1 MQSDIRRTLL
11 EMFTNSKEEYV
22 SGQKISDMLGCSRT
36 AVWKHIEDLRKEGYE
51 LEAVRKKGYRIVNKP
66 NKVSENELIL
76 GLQTKKIG
84 QHVHYEEVVESTQ
97 KIAHR
102 LAQEGVQEG
111 TVVVAEEQTS
121 GRGRLDR
128 VWHSPKGTGVWMS
141 IILRPTVPPQNAPQL
156 TLLTAVAVVQ
166 AIQEVT
172 GISPQIKWPNDIL
185 IEGKKAVGILTEM
198 QADADRIHSVI
209 IGIGINVN
217 QQQQDFSDAI
227 KDIATSLAA
236 ETGELINRATLMQ
249 TIFLKIES
257 LYEEYLKNG
266 FGLIKVLWETYA
278 ISIGKRIIARTL
290 RGSIEGWAKGI
301 TEDGVLLV
309 EDDLGVLHHIHSAD
323 IELSTRK

>member
-11 EMFTNSKEEYV
+11 EMFTNSEEEYV
-22 SGQKISDMLGCSRT
+22 SGQKISDLLGCSRT

-76 GLQTKKIG
+76 GLQTKRIG

-102 LAQEGVQEG
+102 LAQEGAEEG
-111 TVVVAEEQTS
+111 TVVVAEQQTA

-141 IILRPTVPPQNAPQL
+141 VILRPTVPPQHAPQL

-166 AIQEVT
+166 SIQEVT

-217 QQQQDFSDAI
+217 QQKEDFSDSI
-227 KDIATSLAA
+227 KEIATSLAVEKG
-236 ETGELINRATLMQ
+236 ETINRAALMQ
-249 TIFLKIES
+249 AIFLKIET
-257 LYEEYLKNG
+257 LYEEYLTNG
-266 FGLIKVLWETYA
+266 FGLIKLLWETYA

-301 TEDGVLLV
+301 TEDGVLLI